1 MYDSSVLYD
10 SSALTSVFDLCYDK
24 NAKTLGEEDENITLQ
39 ITRRGMQEQ
48 KTYGG
53 GKNNMKRRK
62 SVVLAALLIVLCMIA
77 TGCSQKVTVKSL
89 FENAN
94 KNSKKMDSV
103 DMDIIMDM
111 ECKIEA
117 AGAST
122 TMGMNFDIN
131 AKAENEKGVYID
143 GEASINMMGSDMS
156 VPVKAYTVMGK
167 DENTVYTYD
176 PTTEKW
182 LYDTTDAQN
191 MNMNIAAED
200 YSKMYEQLTLAE
212 ETEEYN
218 KKECYKVSGEI
229 KGSDISSVMEKLETE
244 FKDTGIDADAMEELT
259 LKADFYFDK
268 EKKDLVGVKFDFS
281 DSDWDKILKSASS
294 ELEESIGSETSMT
307 MSEFTMEIKLNAGS
321 DYKFKLPSDV
331 KEEAVKSDEA
341 AEELLELEE

>member
-1 MYDSSVLYD
+1 M
-10 SSALTSVFDLCYDK
+10 FDLCYDK

-131 AKAENEKGVYID
+131 AKSENEKGVYID

-331 KEEAVKSDEA
+331 KEEAVKFDEA
-341 AEELLELEE
+341 A